1 MNQLAKKVRLM
12 VKVIVIGSAAIDLVV
27 TALARPKKGE
37 TIIGESFKSVPG
49 GKGANQA
56 VAAARLG
63 ADVALLGCVGSDG
76 FGKEI
81 LANLVANGVATKM
94 MLETSE
100 IESGTAH
107 ITLAEQDNSIIVVKG
122 ANDFVTPQ
130 LLKTHSEAIAAADIV
145 LVQQEIPE
153 ETVDDVVE
161 MCYQFDVPVMLNP
174 APARKIRAA
183 TLEKATYLTPNEH
196 EANVLFGVD
205 DYRLVLANYPNKVF
219 VTEGEAGVRY
229 HDGEKEVV
237 VPTYEVE
244 VIDTTGAGDTFNAAF
259 AVAIAEG
266 NSLKKSLQFANR
278 AASLSVEKF
287 GAQGG
292 MPLRDEVESQLKLTC

>member
-1 MNQLAKKVRLM
+1 M

>member
-1 MNQLAKKVRLM
+1 M
-12 VKVIVIGSAAIDLVV
+12 VKVIVVGSSAIDLVV
-27 TALARPKKGE
+27 MALARPKKGE

-63 ADVALLGCVGSDG
+63 ADVALVGCVGIDG

-81 LANLVANGVATKM
+81 LANLAANGVSTKM
-94 MLETSE
+94 MKETE
-100 IESGTAH
+100 EVESGTAH
-107 ITLAEQDNSIIVVKG
+107 ITLAEDDNSIIVVKG
-122 ANDFVTPQ
+122 ANDLIDTDLIKQ
-130 LLKTHSEAIAAADIV
+130 HIDEIATADIV

-153 ETVDDVVE
+153 KTVDYLVE
-161 MCYQFDVPVMLNP
+161 VCHEYGIPVILNP
-174 APARKIRAA
+174 APAREISAE
-183 TLEKATYLTPNEH
+183 TLDKATYLTPNEH
-196 EANVLFGVD
+196 EANVLFGVN
-205 DYRLVLANYPNKVF
+205 DYRNVLAEYPNKVF

-237 VPTYEVE
+237 IPTYRVN
-244 VIDTTGAGDTFNAAF
+244 VVDTTGAGDTFNAAF
-259 AVAIAEG
+259 AVAVAEG
-266 NSLKKSLQFANR
+266 YELAESLQFANR

-292 MPLRDEVESQLKLTC
+292 MPLRDEVKSQLKLTC